1 MVFDYRAIIAD
12 IWDAGKRG
20 KAMAIFTL
28 GPFAGPALGPT
39 IGGFI
44 GDNTS
49 WRWLFWVMAGF
60 VGVSSHDLYIRPI
73 LSPRVFTRLQVA
85 SC

>member
-1 MVFDYRAIIAD
+1 
-12 IWDAGKRG
+12 
-20 KAMAIFTL
+20 MAIFTL

-60 VGVSSHDLYIRPI
+60 VGVSSHDLYIRTHTKSSDFHQAAGCELLIIFFVPE
-73 LSPRVFTRLQVA
+73 TYA
-85 SC
+85 